1 MRSLSVSLF
10 LFLADFASAANVSEI
25 PSFARPKFSISTIEK
40 DGLLFPHRKTYQRLT
55 VGQDTRQSLR
65 CPKNEGLA
73 RRRESKKCEQL
84 LLLLLLQVDYYLR
97 TQIPHHASPELFFAV
112 RRLVSLG
119 WKICRT
125 SQFPV
130 RNLKPYQHTG
140 RRQLHWCTHLC
151 RVRWCEDGC
160 ADDSQRDASFTLLHQ
175 VIKNG
180 EISPLPGTKGCKI
193 NEAHAQGEGV
203 WEKKHVTFY
212 GHLEQLSYW

>member
-65 CPKNEGLA
+65 CPKNDGLA
-73 RRRESKKCEQL
+73 RRREPKKCEQ
-84 LLLLLLQVDYYLR
+84 LLLLLQVDYYLR

-125 SQFPV
+125 SC
-130 RNLKPYQHTG
+130 L
-140 RRQLHWCTHLC
+140 
-151 RVRWCEDGC
+151 
-160 ADDSQRDASFTLLHQ
+160 
-175 VIKNG
+175 
-180 EISPLPGTKGCKI
+180 
-193 NEAHAQGEGV
+193 
-203 WEKKHVTFY
+203 
-212 GHLEQLSYW
+212 LEQRLLCPVLEARSFSISSQKSKTLPAHGEAPTSLVYTSLPSTLV